1 MRSSWFLIGAVALV
15 AVLIAAAALVAHGGL
30 YQFVGTGPETG
41 YLTHRLTGRMWFV
54 TGATRQPVFLTTGKY
69 DKDLSK

>member
-1 MRSSWFLIGAVALV
+1 MRSSWQIVGVIALV
-15 AVLIAAAALVAHGGL
+15 AALIAGAGLVAHGGL

-41 YLTHRLTGRMWFV
+41 YLIHRLTGRMWFV
-54 TGATRQPVFLTTGKY
+54 TGTTRQPVFLTTGKY